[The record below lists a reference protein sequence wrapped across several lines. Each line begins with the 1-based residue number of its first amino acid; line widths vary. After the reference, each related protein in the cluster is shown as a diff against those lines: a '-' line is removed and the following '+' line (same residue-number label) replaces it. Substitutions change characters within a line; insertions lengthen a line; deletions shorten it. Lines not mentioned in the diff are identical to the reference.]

1 LTKPDFNMTI
11 AIYLP
16 ILLSNLIKLLDIL
29 HRSVLA

>member
-16 ILLSNLIKLLDIL
+16 ILSINLIKLFDIL
-29 HRSVLA
+29 HTTVLT